1 MPGSL
6 TTLGNRCA
14 PVVMFLDLILRVA
27 VYDTVTLTYLRSV
40 GSRNVGVPK
49 PKISVSSATSK
60 IHPINQSQISD
71 RINVT
76 KKIKISRYPN
86 HRSKAYNQSI
96 QSIYIMTFEGMFI
109 CSGQRLS
116 LMDVQELNMPAHY

>member
-40 GSRNVGVPK
+40 GSRNVG
-49 PKISVSSATSK
+49 TE
-60 IHPINQSQISD
+60 
-71 RINVT
+71 T
-76 KKIKISRYPN
+76 KKYLYLLLQVKYILLTKARY
-86 HRSKAYNQSI
+86 QI
-96 QSIYIMTFEGMFI
+96 E
-109 CSGQRLS
+109 
-116 LMDVQELNMPAHY
+116 